1 MMRERLASLLR
12 RMGLHAAF
20 QVGTQLLSFAAGVL
34 IVRELSATGYAHYAI
49 CTAVLA
55 ALLMLS
61 DSGTSATLMA
71 RGASL
76 LEDRAQF
83 TGLFKAAAA
92 SRWVVSLPVVVLGG
106 IWTFFL
112 LTANSASTSSSLV
125 CIGLTLVTVFSSL
138 DIALQQVVHRLHLRL
153 GVLRHLALGQAAFRL
168 VLTLL
173 GPLFGS
179 PGPEYYL
186 AVMAIS
192 ALLGNIYIRLATR
205 RYVDGTIRMDRT
217 HLPTYRISVFKT
229 LPMVALLIAG
239 EQVFLG
245 LISTNGSTE
254 ALATF
259 TALSRFGVV
268 FLVLNSLVS
277 DVAAP
282 IVAHASDDAR
292 DILLRMFA
300 TTGGYAVLSLILIGL
315 VWVFS
320 DPILDLLGSR
330 FRGLN
335 VELTLVAAGYA
346 TYNLGYCL
354 NFLSQARG
362 WLSGSWSYAPLIV
375 VWALIT
381 AFAFDLREPRQVA
394 MSFILQGLVFV
405 ITQLV
410 RIRIGIRLIGRT

>member
-1 MMRERLASLLR
+1 MIGLLR
-12 RMGLHAAF
+12 RAGVHAAF

-34 IVRELSATGYAHYAI
+34 IVRELSTAGYAQYAI

-71 RGASL
+71 RGAAL
-76 LEDRAQF
+76 LEDRERF
-83 TGLFKAAAA
+83 TGLFKAAAV
-92 SRWVVSLPVVVLGG
+92 SRWVVSVPVVALGG
-106 IWTFFL
+106 MWTFFL
-112 LTANSASTSSSLV
+112 LTANSASARTSLV
-125 CIGLTLVTVFSSL
+125 CVGLTLVAAFSSL

-153 GVLRHLALGQAAFRL
+153 GVLRSLAIGQAAFRL
-168 VLTLL
+168 ALTLL
-173 GPLFGS
+173 GALLES

-186 AVMAIS
+186 AVMAVS
-192 ALLGNIYIRLATR
+192 ALLGNIFIRMASR
-205 RYVDGTIRMDRT
+205 RYVGGRTPMDRA
-217 HLPTYRISVFKT
+217 HLPIYRSSVLKT

-245 LISTNGSTE
+245 LISTTGSTE
-254 ALATF
+254 ALSTF

-282 IVAHASDDAR
+282 IVAHASSNVRAIMVR
-292 DILLRMFA
+292 ITA
-300 TTGGYAVLSLILIGL
+300 TTGGYAALSLVLIGL
-315 VWVFS
+315 VWLFS
-320 DPILDLLGSR
+320 DPILGLLGAR

-362 WLSGSWSYAPLIV
+362 WLSGSWFYAPLIL
-375 VWALIT
+375 VWALST
-381 AFAFDLREPRQVA
+381 AYAFDLRDSRQVA
-394 MSFILQGLVFV
+394 VAFILQGLVFV
-405 ITQLV
+405 ITQIV
-410 RIRIGIRLIGRT
+410 RIYIGIRSIGRA